1 MYETNFMALLKFT
14 NAIGTSPLQWISKIQ
29 GVKKVIFHYLL
40 TEKVIFKCHIYL
52 QFEFN
57 LNHSVLRKCH
67 IKSCLTFWKH
77 KHKKFFQL
85 CKIAKLITIG
95 YRFSWPAKNLAH
107 WVLNFFIK
115 GFLIFIHQRFFEIFQ
130 KHFVSECVQIEK
142 IKVHKC
148 YLETASS
155 HSVRPNQNFPRK
167 SIGPKNNNLTTKLS
181 FSLTFDMKNI
191 LHR

>member
-1 MYETNFMALLKFT
+1 MWPNHDFLEWNECAGFMRWWIGIFTCYLGLAALGMYETNFMALLKFT

-40 TEKVIFKCHIYL
+40 TEKVIFKFHIYL

-67 IKSCLTFWKH
+67 IKSGLTFWKH

-107 WVLNFFIK
+107 WVLNFFTK
-115 GFLIFIHQRFFEIFQ
+115 GFLIFIH
-130 KHFVSECVQIEK
+130 
-142 IKVHKC
+142 
-148 YLETASS
+148 
-155 HSVRPNQNFPRK
+155 
-167 SIGPKNNNLTTKLS
+167 
-181 FSLTFDMKNI
+181 
-191 LHR
+191 